1 MPRANLPH
9 QSASRIIKNQLLQYT
24 GSGTLLTTP
33 FLSET
38 WQVRVL
44 SQVNGWCS
52 IDNTTGLIS
61 SSTGGALLAANT
73 AAGDYFT
80 VTPGQAFA
88 FSSTTTASGTVS
100 VTEMS

>member
-1 MPRANLPH
+1 MTSGFDK
-9 QSASRIIKNQLLQYT
+9 QGSSRIGKTQILNYA
-24 GSGTLLTTP
+24 GSGTVLSTP
-33 FLSET
+33 FLSAT
-38 WQVRVL
+38 QQVRIF
-44 SQVNGWCS
+44 SQVGGWCT

-61 SSTGGALLAANT
+61 SSTGGVLLSANT

-88 FSSTTTASGTVS
+88 FSSTTTASGSVS